1 MQQSQ
6 TERLAGIHA
15 WDRDPLAVTGPVPA
29 EGLVTGVAPQAEGF
43 CQCVQI
49 SLYRSGTYV
58 VPPVL
63 QPFSEFRRGDLAL
76 AGNDLESL
84 DKSLEVDIHR
94 QMIARARDR
103 IRRTIQLRYVV
114 GSKRQTKENLMQE
127 KPAEQ
132 LNFVRSPKTFPTV
145 EVDIDSVPESVDFD
159 DSLYAALKIYAS
171 KNSGTR
177 ATLYIYE
184 SPSVNF
190 HERTYSAFV
199 GVAGPEKLLGVVMS
213 TFQSLPGIRV
223 KYSDSITIDQSWPKF
238 HIENGEVWRPLDI
251 QTWFAG
257 VAERKEDAADLK
269 WDDIVEEAEPGE
281 DPSAESII
289 PGSVT
294 GKNSV
299 GVRFKRARS
308 DASVGTIKRSMEKIF
323 GLPEGSV
330 QILGPLGKPM
340 RVDAKISTLRK
351 RWDSTQ

>member
-1 MQQSQ
+1 
-6 TERLAGIHA
+6 
-15 WDRDPLAVTGPVPA
+15 
-29 EGLVTGVAPQAEGF
+29 
-43 CQCVQI
+43 
-49 SLYRSGTYV
+49 
-58 VPPVL
+58 
-63 QPFSEFRRGDLAL
+63 
-76 AGNDLESL
+76 
-84 DKSLEVDIHR
+84 
-94 QMIARARDR
+94 
-103 IRRTIQLRYVV
+103 
-114 GSKRQTKENLMQE
+114 MQE